1 MRGLIYVPLVF
12 IFCAA
17 VVFAQDAAPAA
28 PSATTADPNASGPG
42 LYATFDTSMG
52 QIIVRLLPDKAPK
65 TVENFVALANGTK
78 PSADAE
84 ATHMVKKRFFDGM
97 IFHRVIKGFM
107 VQTGDVKGTGDSNC
121 GVDPIPDEISPDL
134 KFDVPGRLAMANL
147 GSPNTAA
154 CQIFITVGPAQHL
167 NGTFTIFGVV
177 SSGQEIADQIA
188 SVPTSN
194 QRPIIPVKLNKVTI
208 EKRDPLEKRN

>member
-1 MRGLIYVPLVF
+1 
-12 IFCAA
+12 
-17 VVFAQDAAPAA
+17 
-28 PSATTADPNASGPG
+28 
-42 LYATFDTSMG
+42 MG
-52 QIIVRLLPDKAPK
+52 QIVVRLLPEKAPK

-78 PSADAE
+78 PSADAG
-84 ATHMVKKRFFDGM
+84 AVHMVKKRFFDGM

-107 VQTGDVKGTGDSNC
+107 IQTGDVKGTGDSNC
-121 GVDPIPDEISPDL
+121 GVDPIPDEIDPDL

-177 SSGQEIADQIA
+177 SSGQDVADRIA

-194 QRPIIPVKLNKVTI
+194 QRPIVPVKLNKVTI
-208 EKRDPLEKRN
+208 EKRDQ

>member
-1 MRGLIYVPLVF
+1 MRFVFAF
-12 IFCAA
+12 IFCVAA
-17 VVFAQDAAPAA
+17 VSAQDAAPAA
-28 PSATTADPNASGPG
+28 PAPPPDPNASGPG

-52 QIIVRLLPDKAPK
+52 QIVVRLLPEKAPK

-84 ATHMVKKRFFDGM
+84 AKHMVKKRFFDNM
-97 IFHRVIKGFM
+97 IFHRTVKGFM
-107 VQTGDVKGTGDSNC
+107 IQTGDVKGTGDSNC
-121 GVDPIPDEISPDL
+121 GVDPIPDEIDPDL

-147 GSPNTAA
+147 GRPNTAA

-177 SSGQEIADQIA
+177 TSGQEVADQIA
-188 SVPTSN
+188 NMPTSN
-194 QRPIIPVKLNKVTI
+194 QHPLIPVKLNKVTI
-208 EKRDPLEKRN
+208 EKRNQ